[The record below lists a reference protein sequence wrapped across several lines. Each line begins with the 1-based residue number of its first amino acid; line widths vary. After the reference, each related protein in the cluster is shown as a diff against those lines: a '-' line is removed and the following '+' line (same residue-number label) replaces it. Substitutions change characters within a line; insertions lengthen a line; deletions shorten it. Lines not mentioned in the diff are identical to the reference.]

1 MVRYC
6 LRLVLNSI
14 SCIIHDKVDLQD
26 ESMEEDIT
34 TFADFTL
41 KSGRIT
47 QSGSIDGS
55 SSFTSIPLRAYS
67 SSTMTKSSRPFYI
80 LLALAALIGAVYIYT
95 DGNFS
100 IEQIRYELAMGIY
113 NENTNIAAIALVA
126 AIFFIYSY
134 FRSRRASLIIET
146 VGEQK
151 FSAVVSGKQD
161 SVENFISAVEKQ
173 YNCQFNL
180 DTPSSNDILTLTSE
194 SLASE

>member
-1 MVRYC
+1 
-6 LRLVLNSI
+6 
-14 SCIIHDKVDLQD
+14 
-26 ESMEEDIT
+26 MEEDIT
-34 TFADFTL
+34 TFANFTL

-47 QSGSIDGS
+47 QSGTIDGS
-55 SSFTSIPLRAYS
+55 SSFTSIPLRAYA
-67 SSTMTKSSRPFYI
+67 SSTMTKSSRPFYL

-100 IEQIRYELAMGIY
+100 LEKIKYELAMGIY

-134 FRSRRASLIIET
+134 VRSRRASLIIET
-146 VGEQK
+146 VGGQK

-161 SVENFISAVEKQ
+161 GVENFISAVEKQ
-173 YNCQFNL
+173 YNLQFNH
-180 DTPSSNDILTLTSE
+180 DTQSSNDVLTLTSE

>member
-6 LRLVLNSI
+6 LRLVLISI

-146 VGEQK
+146 VGGQK

-161 SVENFISAVEKQ
+161 GVENFISAVEKQ
-173 YNCQFNL
+173 YNLQFNL
-180 DTPSSNDILTLTSE
+180 DTPSSNDVLTLTSE

>member
-6 LRLVLNSI
+6 LRLVLTSI
-14 SCIIHDKVDLQD
+14 SCIIHDKVDLRD

-146 VGEQK
+146 VGGQK

-161 SVENFISAVEKQ
+161 GVENFISAVEKQ
-173 YNCQFNL
+173 YNLQFNL
-180 DTPSSNDILTLTSE
+180 DTPSSNDVLTLTSE

>member
-1 MVRYC
+1 MLAPC
-6 LRLVLNSI
+6 
-14 SCIIHDKVDLQD
+14 SCFNKLYHCEVDLQD

-67 SSTMTKSSRPFYI
+67 SSTMTKSSRPFYM

-146 VGEQK
+146 VGGRK

-161 SVENFISAVEKQ
+161 GVENFIAAVEKQ
-173 YNCQFNL
+173 YNLQFNL
-180 DTPSSNDILTLTSE
+180 DTPSSNDVLTLTSE
-194 SLASE
+194 SLASD

>member
-1 MVRYC
+1 
-6 LRLVLNSI
+6 
-14 SCIIHDKVDLQD
+14 
-26 ESMEEDIT
+26 MEEDIT

-80 LLALAALIGAVYIYT
+80 LLALASLIGAVYIYT
-95 DGNFS
+95 DGNFL

-134 FRSRRASLIIET
+134 VRSRRASLIIET
-146 VGEQK
+146 VGGQK

-161 SVENFISAVEKQ
+161 GVENFISAVEKQ
-173 YNCQFNL
+173 YNLQFNV
-180 DTPSSNDILTLTSE
+180 DTPSSNDVLTLTSE

>member
-6 LRLVLNSI
+6 LRLVLTSI

-134 FRSRRASLIIET
+134 FKSRRASLIIET
-146 VGEQK
+146 VGGQK

-161 SVENFISAVEKQ
+161 GVENFISAVEKQ
-173 YNCQFNL
+173 YSLQFNL
-180 DTPSSNDILTLTSE
+180 DTPSSNDVLTLTSE

>member
-1 MVRYC
+1 MVRYR
-6 LRLVLNSI
+6 LRLVLTLIN
-14 SCIIHDKVDLQD
+14 CIILLRSEFIGRKH
-26 ESMEEDIT
+26 EENIT
-34 TFADFTL
+34 TFANFTL

-47 QSGSIDGS
+47 QSGTIDGS
-55 SSFTSIPLRAYS
+55 SSFTSIPLRAYA
-67 SSTMTKSSRPFYI
+67 SSTMTKSSRPFYL

-100 IEQIRYELAMGIY
+100 LEKIRYELAVGIY
-113 NENTNIAAIALVA
+113 NENTNLAAIAVLA

-146 VGEQK
+146 VGGQK

>member
-6 LRLVLNSI
+6 LRLVLTSI

-146 VGEQK
+146 VGGQK

-161 SVENFISAVEKQ
+161 GVENFISAVEKQ
-173 YNCQFNL
+173 YNLQFNL
-180 DTPSSNDILTLTSE
+180 DTPSSNDVLTLTSE

>member
-6 LRLVLNSI
+6 LRLVLTSI
-14 SCIIHDKVDLQD
+14 SCIIRYKADLKD
-26 ESMEEDIT
+26 ESMEEDII

-146 VGEQK
+146 VGGQK

-161 SVENFISAVEKQ
+161 GVENFISAVEKQ
-173 YNCQFNL
+173 YNLQFNL
-180 DTPSSNDILTLTSE
+180 DTPSSNDVLTLTSE